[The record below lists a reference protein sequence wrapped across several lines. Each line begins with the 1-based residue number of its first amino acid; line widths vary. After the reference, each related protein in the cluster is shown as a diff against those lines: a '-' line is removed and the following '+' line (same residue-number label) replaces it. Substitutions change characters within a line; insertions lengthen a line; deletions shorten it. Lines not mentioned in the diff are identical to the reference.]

1 MNYLSLATLVEEDEK
16 FLLAIYN
23 RQLSPF
29 CTPIFHFSCKRVLFF
44 ES

>member
-29 CTPIFHFSCKRVLFF
+29 CIPIFHFSCKSVL
-44 ES
+44 SLS